1 MRMKSNPHN
10 IMREG
15 TSKKLVPE
23 LRFPEFVNDREWDE
37 DVFGQ
42 LFTYL
47 PNNTLS
53 RAELTDK
60 RGRIQNIHYG
70 DVLIKFSDVLDA
82 QKECLPSIFDAEKIK
97 NIETSRLQDG
107 DIVIADTAEDDIVG
121 KCTEVINVNDSIIVS
136 GLHTIPCR
144 PNTTF
149 AKGYLGHYMN
159 SNAFH
164 HLLRPLMQG
173 AKVSSISKY
182 GLKSIS
188 FTYPHSRDEQ
198 KNIVQCLSSIDKL
211 VVETKSK
218 VEQLKEHK
226 KGLLQTLF
234 PPKDK
239 TLPEL
244 RFPEFINEEEWKET
258 SIEKQ
263 CPVRFSG
270 GTPNTSKMQYY
281 GGDIPF
287 IRSAE
292 IASNKTELTL
302 TQAGIENSS
311 AKIVSKGDIL
321 IALYGANSGDVA
333 IAKISGAINQA
344 ILCLRPICVN
354 GYLYHFLSQN
364 KSYII
369 DKYLQGGQ
377 GNLSGEIIRSIKFPL
392 PPSKEEQQKIT
403 FVLSSIDDMIEQY
416 DEKVK
421 ALKLHKKGLMQ
432 KLFPNN
438 NKYGNY

>member
-1 MRMKSNPHN
+1 MKNNPT
-10 IMREG
+10 IITSSG
-15 TSKKLVPE
+15 ASKKLVPE
-23 LRFPEFVNDREWDE
+23 LRFPEFQNDGEWE
-37 DVFGQ
+37 IVILGDVFE
-42 LFTYL
+42 
-47 PNNTLS
+47 
-53 RAELTDK
+53 RVTDK
-60 RGRIQNIHYG
+60 NKENCQNVVTISAQHGLVSQYDYFNKNVAAANVTNYYAIKKGDFAYNKSRSLGYPYGAIKQLRYYDKGVVSTLYICFRLIDNNGIKDFFDQYFETPLINLELGKLAQEGARNHGLLNISTEDFFDKISLFIPSQIEQQRI
-70 DVLIKFSDVLDA
+70 A
-82 QKECLPSIFDAEKIK
+82 
-97 NIETSRLQDG
+97 
-107 DIVIADTAEDDIVG
+107 
-121 KCTEVINVNDSIIVS
+121 
-136 GLHTIPCR
+136 
-144 PNTTF
+144 
-149 AKGYLGHYMN
+149 
-159 SNAFH
+159 
-164 HLLRPLMQG
+164 
-173 AKVSSISKY
+173 
-182 GLKSIS
+182 
-188 FTYPHSRDEQ
+188 
-198 KNIVQCLSSIDKL
+198 QCLSSLDERIAA
-211 VVETKSK
+211 TKEK
-218 VEQLKEHK
+218 VELLKEHK
-226 KGLLQTLF
+226 RGLMQKLF
-234 PPKDK
+234 PAKGK

-258 SIEKQ
+258 SIEEQ
-263 CPVRFSG
+263 CPVRISG
-270 GTPNTSKMQYY
+270 GTPNTSMTQYY

-364 KSYII
+364 KSNII

-392 PPSKEEQQKIT
+392 PPSKEEQQKIS

-421 ALKLHKKGLMQ
+421 VLKLHKKGLMQ

-438 NKYGNY
+438 I